1 VRKPDPEIFRRTLA
15 AAGVAPADALHIG
28 DNPDADVVGAQGVG
42 MRAAHYTAGFRR
54 PAAQADLIVPDLGRL
69 AEEVFGLRR
78 PGPTGNIPR
87 A

>member
-1 VRKPDPEIFRRTLA
+1 
-15 AAGVAPADALHIG
+15 VAPADALHIG

-54 PAAQADLIVPDLGRL
+54 PAAEADLIVPDLGMLGGMLGGML
-69 AEEVFGLRR
+69 AKGVFGLRR
-78 PGPTGNIPR
+78 PGPAGNIPR